1 MNDSFQWWLVIVGI
15 GVGVGLA
22 WIVMGRLARSDDDVS
37 DEERRVEAAWISRS
51 IASYG
56 GVAPTPLVEEIL
68 ELHRHYLEGPA
79 LDVPAVTDTD
89 DALDDE
95 LMDEGEPAEDAEPRR
110 SAQRS
115 APTVLGG

>member
-15 GVGVGLA
+15 GIGVGLA

-51 IASYG
+51 IAAYG
-56 GVAPTPLVEEIL
+56 GVAPPLLVEEVL
-68 ELHRHYLEGPA
+68 ELHRHYLEGSA
-79 LDVPAVTDTD
+79 LDVPPLPEEDDFPDEEPIEEGDTVTET
-89 DALDDE
+89 
-95 LMDEGEPAEDAEPRR
+95 EPRR
-110 SAQRS
+110 SVQRN